1 MEQGSLFCIKKN
13 LVFFLLIK
21 ILKTKG
27 QTRSILVQ
35 NNRTVV
41 ILFIIVNI
49 RQDSKITDQNRKK
62 PQEIISKFR
71 SWAKKG
77 WGWGEQN
84 FLNTVEKRVQL
95 CELAY
100 LALNKSHDY

>member
-13 LVFFLLIK
+13 SCFFSLIK

-49 RQDSKITDQNRKK
+49 IQDSKITDQNRKK
-62 PQEIISKFR
+62 PQEIISKCR

-84 FLNTVEKRVQL
+84 VLNTVEKRVQL
-95 CELAY
+95 SELAY

>member
-1 MEQGSLFCIKKN
+1 MFSRLTKFVLFLHGTGKLILYKKKI

-49 RQDSKITDQNRKK
+49 IQDSKITDQNRKK
-62 PQEIISKFR
+62 PQEIISKCR

-77 WGWGEQN
+77 WGWGGSK
-84 FLNTVEKRVQL
+84 T
-95 CELAY
+95 
-100 LALNKSHDY
+100 S